1 MAHFLILNSHFS
13 ILLALLLLVACSGR
27 QSERM
32 HDELLRA
39 REMNKEYVDFTTD
52 SVMKEVWV
60 KCLSPRPVFCTI
72 HFEYLFIIHNFK
84 VEKIRFRK

>member
-60 KCLSPRPVFCTI
+60 KCLSPRPVLSFTI
-72 HFEYLFIIHNFK
+72 SKLK
-84 VEKIRFRK
+84 K